1 MSKSKVLFI
10 MTGSIAC
17 YKACHVISRLVQA
30 GCEVQVVASPAA
42 LQFVGNSTLEGL
54 SGRPVVS
61 DMYERG
67 NVMDHIHLMRW
78 PDLILVAP
86 ATASFINKAAQGVGD
101 DLIQTM
107 FLAHDFTRPFLV
119 APAMNKSMYTHP
131 VTQKSLESLR
141 EMGIQIL
148 DSASGILACGEEGWG
163 RLLEPDLI
171 LKSVLD
177 ALKAPKATQEA
188 KPTATANT
196 SKVKVLVTAG
206 GTMEPIDTV
215 RAITNFSSGK
225 TGVVIAESL
234 SHMGFDVTLLQ
245 SHSSTVKADVPR
257 KDKFTTFRSLD
268 EKMKKYLSEE
278 DFTHV
283 IHAAAVSDYSLES
296 VEVNGKTMKPL
307 EVKKISSD
315 APEMNLHLKKN
326 HKIVDELK
334 NYSRNKDLKVIAF
347 KLTSHASPEAR
358 LAAVEKLF
366 KNSQADFVVHN
377 DLQDIDIVARTHR
390 FTLYSENK
398 AEPCDNL
405 EQLTANLIHAIS
417 LNPKDIV

>member
-30 GCEVQVVASPAA
+30 DCEVQVVASPSA
-42 LQFVGNSTLEGL
+42 LQFVGNATLEGL

-61 DMYERG
+61 DMYAPG

-78 PDLILVAP
+78 ADVILVAP
-86 ATASFINKAAQGVGD
+86 ATASFINKAAQGLGD

-131 VTQKSLESLR
+131 VTQKSVATLR
-141 EMGIQIL
+141 GMGIQVL

-163 RLLEPDLI
+163 RLLEPDMI
-171 LKSVLD
+171 LKFTLD
-177 ALKAPKATQEA
+177 ALKAPKMAA
-188 KPTATANT
+188 NSPVTAFKKQ
-196 SKVKVLVTAG
+196 SSPVKVLVTAG

-215 RAITNFSSGK
+215 RAITNLSSGK

-245 SHSSTVKADVPR
+245 SHSSSIKADVPR
-257 KDKFTTFRSLD
+257 RDVFTTFKSLD
-268 EKMKKYLSEE
+268 EKMKKYLTEE
-278 DFTHV
+278 NFTHV
-283 IHAAAVSDYSLES
+283 IHAAAVSDYSLAS
-296 VEVNGKTMKPL
+296 VEVNGKTVSPL

-326 HKIVDELK
+326 HKIVDALK
-334 NYSRNKDLKVIAF
+334 TYSRNKDLKVIAF
-347 KLTSHASPEAR
+347 KLTSHASSDAKE
-358 LAAVEKLF
+358 AAVQKLF
-366 KNSQADFVVHN
+366 KNSHADFVVHN
-377 DLQDIDIVARTHR
+377 DLADIDIVRRIHR
-390 FTLYSENK
+390 FTLYSENQ
-398 AEPCDNL
+398 AQPCEGL
-405 EQLTANLIHAIS
+405 ERLTAELIQAI
-417 LNPKDIV
+417 LPKEVL

>member
-1 MSKSKVLFI
+1 

-42 LQFVGNSTLEGL
+42 LQFVGNATLEGL

-61 DMYERG
+61 DMYARG

-107 FLAHDFTRPFLV
+107 FLAHDFTRPFMI

-141 EMGIQIL
+141 GMGIEVL

-171 LKSVLD
+171 LKFVFD
-177 ALKAPKATQEA
+177 ALKLPKEAAKAAAMPAT
-188 KPTATANT
+188 K
-196 SKVKVLVTAG
+196 KHLGKILVTAG
-206 GTMEPIDTV
+206 GTIEPIDTV
-215 RAITNFSSGK
+215 RAITNLSSGK

-234 SHMGFDVTLLQ
+234 SHMGFEVTLLQ
-245 SHSSTVKADVPR
+245 SHASTVKADVAHR
-257 KDKFTTFRSLD
+257 DVFTTFKSLD
-268 EKMKKYLSEE
+268 EKVKKYLSE
-278 DFTHV
+278 DDYTHV

-296 VEVNGKTMKPL
+296 VEVNGQTLTPL

-315 APEMNLHLKKN
+315 APGIKLNLKRN
-326 HKIVDELK
+326 HKIVDNLK
-334 NYSRNKDLKVIAF
+334 SYSKNKDLKVIAF
-347 KLTSHASPEAR
+347 KLTSHASPEGR
-358 LAAVEKLF
+358 KAAVDKLF
-366 KNSQADFVVHN
+366 KNSNADFVVHN
-377 DLQDIDIVARTHR
+377 DLADIDPSKRTHR
-390 FTLYSENK
+390 FTFYSKTDAKNADDLGQIT
-398 AEPCDNL
+398 AEI
-405 EQLTANLIHAIS
+405 IHAIV
-417 LNPKDIV
+417 PKDTL